1 MVPKVIHYCWLS
13 GDPYPRLM
21 KQCMKTWKEK
31 LPDYEFVKWD
41 LNRFSLGK
49 SLWVKSAFEAKK
61 YAFAA
66 DYIRI
71 YALYHFGG
79 IYLDSD
85 VQVLKS
91 FNELLDLPYFI
102 GQENKDGSIEAATM
116 GFEKGHPLLKRLLEY
131 YEGRSFIKDDGTM
144 DMQTVPNI
152 ILKHINDS
160 YHYRIINNKKDF
172 DFSQDTICVF
182 PPDYFSPKDCDTKQV
197 SLTNNTYSIHHFD
210 GSWVKPSIKEVGF
223 WKYLRIKLALRTR
236 IMKLFDRKQ

>member
-13 GDPYPRLM
+13 GDPYPRLI

-79 IYLDSD
+79 IYLDCD

-91 FNELLDLPYFI
+91 FNELL
-102 GQENKDGSIEAATM
+102 
-116 GFEKGHPLLKRLLEY
+116 EKY
-131 YEGRSFIKDDGTM
+131 
-144 DMQTVPNI
+144 
-152 ILKHINDS
+152 
-160 YHYRIINNKKDF
+160 
-172 DFSQDTICVF
+172 
-182 PPDYFSPKDCDTKQV
+182 
-197 SLTNNTYSIHHFD
+197 
-210 GSWVKPSIKEVGF
+210 
-223 WKYLRIKLALRTR
+223 
-236 IMKLFDRKQ
+236 